1 MAIYKVYSQCVRV
14 PKRIHEIDID
24 DVKEEIT
31 NLLNFAGD
39 NGVVNYDKEVIDKDG
54 DVEYEID
61 EEKYDEYF
69 KKGLDYWEKYKCI
82 GCGDYIIIECE
93 YDEIEI
99 PNVAGFDTFIFE

>member
-14 PKRIHEIDID
+14 AKRIHEIDLD
-24 DVKEEIT
+24 DVKEEIS

-39 NGVVNYDKEVIDKDG
+39 NGDVNYTKEIVDDDG

-61 EEKYDEYF
+61 EDKYDEYF
-69 KKGLDYWEKYKCI
+69 RKGLDFWEKHKCI
-82 GCGDYIIIECE
+82 GCGDYIITECG

-99 PNVAGFDTFIFE
+99 PNIAGFDTDIFK

>member
-14 PKRIHEIDID
+14 AKRIHEIDLD
-24 DVKEEIT
+24 DVKEEIS

-39 NGVVNYDKEVIDKDG
+39 NGDVNYTKEIVDEDG

-61 EEKYDEYF
+61 EDKYDEYF
-69 KKGLDYWEKYKCI
+69 KKGLDFWEKNKCI

-99 PNVAGFDTFIFE
+99 PNVAGFDTDIFE